1 MNEKSVMGTSFLFLI
16 FWYHAL
22 KTREKVHE
30 QVTVAFSS
38 MESLQYLLLRKQS
51 SDEYE
56 DDENSMF
63 DLEDEETMFHFQQ
76 TISSVDI
83 LFLRNVMYAF
93 VMVPLWT
100 IITGVVVMVILLLF
114 ARWFNAFAEVRAYSQ
129 AKLMNDNGRD
139 SNAVNLLQF
148 FERATSLSENN
159 VYYYVNYLLFHPE
172 IAVFLAILPVFIT
185 IVYVFLILSPLDKI
199 DSRLIHVHVDI
210 VFACYMIATLAL
222 LFVPLMMRLDEHEQN
237 TEKE

>member
-1 MNEKSVMGTSFLFLI
+1 MNQMSIMGTSFLFLI

-38 MESLQYLLLRKQS
+38 MESLQHLLSRKQS

-56 DDENSMF
+56 DDEYSMF

-76 TISSVDI
+76 TISGVDI
-83 LFLRNVMYAF
+83 LFLRNVIYAF
-93 VMVPLWT
+93 VMVPVWT
-100 IITGVVVMVILLLF
+100 IITGIVVMVVLLLL
-114 ARWFNAFAEVRAYSQ
+114 ARWFDAFAEVRRHSHE
-129 AKLMNDNGRD
+129 KLKGQNETN
-139 SNAVNLLQF
+139 SHAVSLLQF
-148 FERATSLSENN
+148 FERAKSLSENN

-210 VFACYMIATLAL
+210 VFACYMIASLAL
-222 LFVPLMMRLDEHEQN
+222 LFVPMMMRLNEQEEN
-237 TEKE
+237 T